1 MINYLWSIIVCAS
14 LMFSFVSGKASAM
27 TSAVFSSV
35 SKAVDISITLLG
47 IICFWSGI
55 METAKTSGFTKIVS
69 GLLSPITKFLF
80 PSLKKE
86 SAALSAITMNIT
98 ANLFGLGNAATPF
111 GLMAVKELERENGF
125 SKRASDAMCMF
136 VIINTASL
144 QLLPTTIMGLR
155 AKFGSAAPSEIIIPV
170 WITSVL
176 SLLIGVISAKIS
188 ERRF

>member
-1 MINYLWSIIVCAS
+1 MINYIWSIILCAS
-14 LMFSFVSGKASAM
+14 LIFSFISGKGEAM
-27 TSAVFSSV
+27 SSVIFSSV

-47 IICFWSGI
+47 IICFWSGM
-55 METAKTSGFTKIVS
+55 MEIAKNSGLTKKVEVLLRPLTKI
-69 GLLSPITKFLF
+69 LF

-86 SAALSAITMNIT
+86 SKALSAITMNIT

-111 GLMAVKELERENGF
+111 GLIAVKELERENGF

-155 AKFGSAAPSEIIIPV
+155 AKFGSAFPSEIIVPV
-170 WITSVL
+170 WITSVCA
-176 SLLIGVISAKIS
+176 LLIGVISAKIL

>member
-1 MINYLWSIIVCAS
+1 MINYIWSIILCAS
-14 LMFSFVSGKASAM
+14 IIFSFISGKSEAM
-27 TSAVFSSV
+27 STVIFSSV

-47 IICFWSGI
+47 IICFWSGM
-55 METAKTSGFTKIVS
+55 MEIAKNSGLTKKVETLLRPLTKI
-69 GLLSPITKFLF
+69 LF

-86 SAALSAITMNIT
+86 SKALSAITMNIT

-111 GLMAVKELERENGF
+111 GLIAVKELERENSF
-125 SKRASDAMCMF
+125 SNRASDAMCTF

-155 AKFGSAAPSEIIIPV
+155 AKFGSVYPAEIIVPV
-170 WITSVL
+170 WITSACA
-176 SLLIGVISAKIS
+176 LLIGVISAKIL